1 MTLSI
6 VGEMRR
12 GSATLRS
19 EGEGGLSYGFSAT
32 LLVLSTEKTT
42 SREEVFAFTPGLPI
56 VGIGYGPFNAVCTSL
71 KAERQE
77 SNPHY
82 WHIECEFE
90 TRERQKQDPDNP
102 SPDPT
107 TWLPIFRVD
116 SFITKEQ
123 VITVDK
129 TPAAAGNVNFGTT
142 GPYAITNSAK
152 QPFETPL
159 TQTFTLAQFS
169 FTQFE
174 DPTQTLSTLMERN
187 DCVNLLSFAGFS
199 PRTLLLL
206 VTGAEL
212 GTYGGFAAWRITY
225 QATFDPGTHDVF
237 MLDVGTCFL
246 DGGVPKPYMDATN
259 SYRIVGNLNNLGA
272 KVTDASTLRFRVKT
286 EIDFATFIRQ

>member
-1 MTLSI
+1 MALSI
-6 VGEMRR
+6 IGEMRR

-32 LLVLSTEKTT
+32 LLVFSTEKTT

-56 VGIGYGPFNAVCTSL
+56 VGLGYGPFNAVCTSI

-90 TRERQKQDPDNP
+90 TRERQKQDPQNP

-116 SFITKEQ
+116 SFITKER
-123 VITVDK
+123 VITTDK
-129 TPAAAGNVNFGTT
+129 STP
-142 GPYAITNSAK
+142 PKRITNSAD
-152 QPFETPL
+152 QPFDTPL
-159 TQTFTLAQFS
+159 TQTTTLAQFS

-174 DPTQTLSTLMERN
+174 DASQSLLTIMQRN
-187 DCVNLLSFAGFS
+187 DTVNASGFAGFTA
-199 PRTLLLL
+199 RTLLLY

-212 GTYGGFAAWRITY
+212 GTYGGFPAWRVSY
-225 QATFDPGTHDVF
+225 QVTFDPETHDVVL
-237 MLDVGTCFL
+237 LDIGTSYKSGGNLLSYMDDTNSFRIQGNL
-246 DGGVPKPYMDATN
+246 DGTGGKAPSPAT
-259 SYRIVGNLNNLGA
+259 LTF
-272 KVTDASTLRFRVKT
+272 KTKT
-286 EIDFATFIRQ
+286 ELNFATFIRQ

>member
-56 VGIGYGPFNAVCTSL
+56 VGLGYGPFNAVCTSL

-116 SFITKEQ
+116 SFITKER
-123 VITVDK
+123 VITIDK
-129 TPAAAGNVNFGTT
+129 STP
-142 GPYAITNSAK
+142 PKKITNSAD
-152 QPFETPL
+152 QTFDEPL
-159 TQTFTLAQFS
+159 TQTTTLAQFS

-174 DPTQTLSTLMERN
+174 DASQSLLTIMQRN
-187 DCVNLLSFAGFS
+187 DTVNASDFAGFTA
-199 PRTLLLL
+199 RTLLLY

-212 GTYGGFAAWRITY
+212 GTYGGFPAWRVSY
-225 QATFDPGTHDVF
+225 QVTFDPDTHDVKL
-237 MLDVGTCFL
+237 LDKGTSYKSGGNVLPYL
-246 DGGVPKPYMDATN
+246 DSTN
-259 SYRIVGNLNNLGA
+259 SYRIVGNLDGSGGQAATPFVLTF
-272 KVTDASTLRFRVKT
+272 KTKT
-286 EIDFATFIRQ
+286 ELNFATFIRQ

>member
-90 TRERQKQDPDNP
+90 TRERQKQDPQNP

-116 SFITKEQ
+116 SFITKER
-123 VITVDK
+123 VITTDK
-129 TPAAAGNVNFGTT
+129 STP
-142 GPYAITNSAK
+142 PKKITNSAD
-152 QPFETPL
+152 QTFDEPL
-159 TQTFTLAQFS
+159 TQTTTLAQFS
-169 FTQFE
+169 FSQFE
-174 DPTQTLSTLMERN
+174 DASQSLLTIMDRN
-187 DCVNLLSFAGFS
+187 DTVNTSVFAGFAA
-199 PRTLLLL
+199 RTLLLY

-212 GTYGGFAAWRITY
+212 GTYGGFPAWRVSY
-225 QATFDPGTHDVF
+225 QVTFDPDTHDVKL
-237 MLDVGTCFL
+237 LDKGTSYKSGGNVLPYL
-246 DGGVPKPYMDATN
+246 DSTN
-259 SYRIVGNLNNLGA
+259 SYRIVGNLDGSGGQAATPFVLTF
-272 KVTDASTLRFRVKT
+272 KTKT
-286 EIDFATFIRQ
+286 ELNFANFIRQ

>member
-90 TRERQKQDPDNP
+90 TRERQKQDPQNP

-116 SFITKEQ
+116 SFITKER
-123 VITVDK
+123 VITTDK
-129 TPAAAGNVNFGTT
+129 STP
-142 GPYAITNSAK
+142 PKKITNSAD
-152 QPFETPL
+152 QTFDEPL
-159 TQTFTLAQFS
+159 TQTTTLAQFS

-174 DPTQTLSTLMERN
+174 DASQSLLTIMDRN
-187 DCVNLLSFAGFS
+187 DTVNTSSFAGFAS
-199 PRTLLLL
+199 RTLLLY

-212 GTYGGFAAWRITY
+212 GTYGGFPAWRVSY
-225 QATFDPGTHDVF
+225 QVTFDPDTHDVKL
-237 MLDVGTCFL
+237 LDKGTSYKSGGNVLPYL
-246 DGGVPKPYMDATN
+246 DSTN
-259 SYRIVGNLNNLGA
+259 SYRIVGNLDGSGGQAATPFVLTF
-272 KVTDASTLRFRVKT
+272 KTKT
-286 EIDFATFIRQ
+286 ELNFANFIRQ